1 MELVNLM
8 YRYVNRF
15 INSNELINE
24 LKKIDISNYSEK
36 DKKVIDKLI
45 KDIEEVRDKTPNE
58 IDEVEKKRLEQ
69 IDYLL
74 DKFKEVNTS
83 DEQAKEFIEKQY
95 NNLLEDKEKIKDGG
109 KLYTKITD
117 LLTNNSVI
125 NKSASKM
132 NDKELLTFIT
142 RYISVPLPPPIKQED
157 FNDLVKVGI
166 KEDNREALWRLAVN
180 YDKKMDFTLIEDYF
194 IDKRDSYYLIELVSA
209 TDSVNLD
216 NIVSKV
222 VATNDRK
229 FMIDLANRSLELS
242 IFTEEEKEELKETK
256 KIIYSTSLVNPTKAK
271 IIGDMDNVP
280 YEYYNT
286 ALELINNFINGQSAN
301 GEVKHLKKDGNSVGF
316 MELRSDQ
323 VRIVFKHIKDNI
335 YNIIGAFAKKTNN
348 DTTMYQTMFS
358 RMLPDISTEEK
369 LSKQLEIGELTN
381 KQLNELLL
389 TKGRKGT
396 R

>member
-1 MELVNLM
+1 MKLVNLM

-58 IDEVEKKRLEQ
+58 IDEVEKKRLEE
-69 IDYLL
+69 IDNLL

-95 NNLLEDKEKIKDGG
+95 NNLLEDKEKVRDGG
-109 KLYTKITD
+109 KLYTKIVN

-125 NKSASKM
+125 NKSASEM

-142 RYISVPLPPPIKQED
+142 RYISVPLPPPIGQEG
-157 FNDLVKVGI
+157 FNDLVKAGI
-166 KEDNREALWRLAVN
+166 EEDDREALWRLAVN

-194 IDKRDSYYLIELVSA
+194 IDKRDSYYLIELISA

-222 VATNDRK
+222 VATNDRE
-229 FMIDLANRSLELS
+229 FMIDLENRSLELS
-242 IFTEEEKEELKETK
+242 IFTKDDIDKIKEK
-256 KIIYSTSLVNPTKAK
+256 
-271 IIGDMDNVP
+271 
-280 YEYYNT
+280 YN
-286 ALELINNFINGQSAN
+286 L
-301 GEVKHLKKDGNSVGF
+301 
-316 MELRSDQ
+316 
-323 VRIVFKHIKDNI
+323 
-335 YNIIGAFAKKTNN
+335 
-348 DTTMYQTMFS
+348 
-358 RMLPDISTEEK
+358 
-369 LSKQLEIGELTN
+369 
-381 KQLNELLL
+381 
-389 TKGRKGT
+389 
-396 R
+396 

>member
-15 INSNELINE
+15 INNNELIKE
-24 LKKIDISNYSEK
+24 LKKIDICNYQ
-36 DKKVIDKLI
+36 DKEVINKLI
-45 KDIEEVRDKTPNE
+45 KDIEEVREKTPNE
-58 IDEVEKKRLEQ
+58 IDKVEKKRLEE
-69 IDYLL
+69 IDNLL

-83 DEQAKEFIEKQY
+83 DNELKEFIEKQY
-95 NNLLEDKEKIKDGG
+95 NNLLKEKEKIKDGS

-194 IDKRDSYYLIELVSA
+194 IDKRDSYYLIELISA

-222 VATNDRK
+222 VATNDRE
-229 FMIDLANRSLELS
+229 FMIDLENRSLELS
-242 IFTEEEKEELKETK
+242 IFTKD
-256 KIIYSTSLVNPTKAK
+256 
-271 IIGDMDNVP
+271 DMDKIK
-280 YEYYNT
+280 EKYN
-286 ALELINNFINGQSAN
+286 L
-301 GEVKHLKKDGNSVGF
+301 
-316 MELRSDQ
+316 
-323 VRIVFKHIKDNI
+323 
-335 YNIIGAFAKKTNN
+335 
-348 DTTMYQTMFS
+348 
-358 RMLPDISTEEK
+358 
-369 LSKQLEIGELTN
+369 
-381 KQLNELLL
+381 
-389 TKGRKGT
+389 
-396 R
+396 

>member
-95 NNLLEDKEKIKDGG
+95 NNLLEDKEKVRDGG
-109 KLYTKITD
+109 KLYTKIVN

-157 FNDLVKVGI
+157 FNSLVRIGI

-194 IDKRDSYYLIELVSA
+194 IDKRDSYYLIELISA

-222 VATNDRK
+222 VATNDRE

-242 IFTEEEKEELKETK
+242 IFTKEDIDKIKEK
-256 KIIYSTSLVNPTKAK
+256 
-271 IIGDMDNVP
+271 
-280 YEYYNT
+280 YN
-286 ALELINNFINGQSAN
+286 L
-301 GEVKHLKKDGNSVGF
+301 
-316 MELRSDQ
+316 
-323 VRIVFKHIKDNI
+323 
-335 YNIIGAFAKKTNN
+335 
-348 DTTMYQTMFS
+348 
-358 RMLPDISTEEK
+358 
-369 LSKQLEIGELTN
+369 
-381 KQLNELLL
+381 
-389 TKGRKGT
+389 
-396 R
+396 

>member
-15 INSNELINE
+15 INSNELIKE
-24 LKKIDISNYSEK
+24 LKKIDICNYQ
-36 DKKVIDKLI
+36 DKEVINKLI
-45 KDIEEVRDKTPNE
+45 KDIEEVREKTPNE
-58 IDEVEKKRLEQ
+58 IDKVEKKRLEQ
-69 IDYLL
+69 IDNLL

-83 DEQAKEFIEKQY
+83 DNELKEFIEKQY
-95 NNLLEDKEKIKDGG
+95 NNLLKEKEKIKDGG
-109 KLYTKITD
+109 KLYNKITD

-194 IDKRDSYYLIELVSA
+194 IDKRDSYYLIELISA

-222 VATNDRK
+222 VATNDRE

-242 IFTEEEKEELKETK
+242 IFTKEDIDKIKEK
-256 KIIYSTSLVNPTKAK
+256 
-271 IIGDMDNVP
+271 
-280 YEYYNT
+280 YN
-286 ALELINNFINGQSAN
+286 L
-301 GEVKHLKKDGNSVGF
+301 
-316 MELRSDQ
+316 
-323 VRIVFKHIKDNI
+323 
-335 YNIIGAFAKKTNN
+335 
-348 DTTMYQTMFS
+348 
-358 RMLPDISTEEK
+358 
-369 LSKQLEIGELTN
+369 
-381 KQLNELLL
+381 
-389 TKGRKGT
+389 
-396 R
+396 

>member
-95 NNLLEDKEKIKDGG
+95 NNLLEDKEKVRDGG
-109 KLYTKITD
+109 KLYTKIVN

-157 FNDLVKVGI
+157 FNSLVRIGI
-166 KEDNREALWRLAVN
+166 KEDNREALSRLAVN

-194 IDKRDSYYLIELVSA
+194 IDKRDSYYLIELISA
-209 TDSVNLD
+209 TDSINLD
-216 NIVSKV
+216 NIASKV
-222 VATNDRK
+222 VATNDRE

-242 IFTEEEKEELKETK
+242 IFTKEDIDKIKEK
-256 KIIYSTSLVNPTKAK
+256 
-271 IIGDMDNVP
+271 
-280 YEYYNT
+280 YN
-286 ALELINNFINGQSAN
+286 L
-301 GEVKHLKKDGNSVGF
+301 
-316 MELRSDQ
+316 
-323 VRIVFKHIKDNI
+323 
-335 YNIIGAFAKKTNN
+335 
-348 DTTMYQTMFS
+348 
-358 RMLPDISTEEK
+358 
-369 LSKQLEIGELTN
+369 
-381 KQLNELLL
+381 
-389 TKGRKGT
+389 
-396 R
+396 

>member
-95 NNLLEDKEKIKDGG
+95 NNLLEDKEKVRDGG
-109 KLYTKITD
+109 KLYTKIVN

-132 NDKELLTFIT
+132 NDKDLLTFIT

-157 FNDLVKVGI
+157 FNSLVRIGI

-194 IDKRDSYYLIELVSA
+194 IDKRDSYYLIELISA
-209 TDSVNLD
+209 TDSINLD
-216 NIVSKV
+216 NIASKV
-222 VATNDRK
+222 VATNDRE

-242 IFTEEEKEELKETK
+242 IFTKEDIDKIKEK
-256 KIIYSTSLVNPTKAK
+256 
-271 IIGDMDNVP
+271 
-280 YEYYNT
+280 YN
-286 ALELINNFINGQSAN
+286 L
-301 GEVKHLKKDGNSVGF
+301 
-316 MELRSDQ
+316 
-323 VRIVFKHIKDNI
+323 
-335 YNIIGAFAKKTNN
+335 
-348 DTTMYQTMFS
+348 
-358 RMLPDISTEEK
+358 
-369 LSKQLEIGELTN
+369 
-381 KQLNELLL
+381 
-389 TKGRKGT
+389 
-396 R
+396 

>member
-15 INSNELINE
+15 INNNELIKE
-24 LKKIDISNYSEK
+24 LKKIDICNYQ
-36 DKKVIDKLI
+36 DKEVINKLI
-45 KDIEEVRDKTPNE
+45 KDIEEVREKTPNE

-194 IDKRDSYYLIELVSA
+194 IDKRDSYYLIELISA

-222 VATNDRK
+222 VATNDRE

-242 IFTEEEKEELKETK
+242 IFTKEDIDKIKEK
-256 KIIYSTSLVNPTKAK
+256 
-271 IIGDMDNVP
+271 
-280 YEYYNT
+280 YN
-286 ALELINNFINGQSAN
+286 L
-301 GEVKHLKKDGNSVGF
+301 
-316 MELRSDQ
+316 
-323 VRIVFKHIKDNI
+323 
-335 YNIIGAFAKKTNN
+335 
-348 DTTMYQTMFS
+348 
-358 RMLPDISTEEK
+358 
-369 LSKQLEIGELTN
+369 
-381 KQLNELLL
+381 
-389 TKGRKGT
+389 
-396 R
+396 

>member
-15 INSNELINE
+15 INNNELIKE
-24 LKKIDISNYSEK
+24 LKKIDICNYQ
-36 DKKVIDKLI
+36 DKEVINKLI
-45 KDIEEVRDKTPNE
+45 KDIEEVREKTPNE
-58 IDEVEKKRLEQ
+58 IDKVEKKRLEE
-69 IDYLL
+69 IDNLL

-83 DEQAKEFIEKQY
+83 DNELKEFIEKQY
-95 NNLLEDKEKIKDGG
+95 NNLLKEKEKIKDGS

-194 IDKRDSYYLIELVSA
+194 IDKRDSYYLIELISA

-222 VATNDRK
+222 VATNDRE
-229 FMIDLANRSLELS
+229 FMIDLENRSLELS
-242 IFTEEEKEELKETK
+242 IFTKDDIDKIKEK
-256 KIIYSTSLVNPTKAK
+256 
-271 IIGDMDNVP
+271 
-280 YEYYNT
+280 YN
-286 ALELINNFINGQSAN
+286 L
-301 GEVKHLKKDGNSVGF
+301 
-316 MELRSDQ
+316 
-323 VRIVFKHIKDNI
+323 
-335 YNIIGAFAKKTNN
+335 
-348 DTTMYQTMFS
+348 
-358 RMLPDISTEEK
+358 
-369 LSKQLEIGELTN
+369 
-381 KQLNELLL
+381 
-389 TKGRKGT
+389 
-396 R
+396 

>member
-15 INSNELINE
+15 INSNELIKE
-24 LKKIDISNYSEK
+24 LKKIDICNYQDK
-36 DKKVIDKLI
+36 DKEVINKLI
-45 KDIEEVRDKTPNE
+45 KDIEEVREKTPNE
-58 IDEVEKKRLEQ
+58 IDKVEKKRLEE
-69 IDYLL
+69 IDNLL

-83 DEQAKEFIEKQY
+83 DNELKEFIEKQY
-95 NNLLEDKEKIKDGG
+95 NNLLKEKEKIKDSG

-194 IDKRDSYYLIELVSA
+194 IDKRDSYYLIELISA

-222 VATNDRK
+222 VATNDRE
-229 FMIDLANRSLELS
+229 FMIDLTNRSLELS
-242 IFTEEEKEELKETK
+242 IFTKEDIDKIKEK
-256 KIIYSTSLVNPTKAK
+256 
-271 IIGDMDNVP
+271 
-280 YEYYNT
+280 YN
-286 ALELINNFINGQSAN
+286 L
-301 GEVKHLKKDGNSVGF
+301 
-316 MELRSDQ
+316 
-323 VRIVFKHIKDNI
+323 
-335 YNIIGAFAKKTNN
+335 
-348 DTTMYQTMFS
+348 
-358 RMLPDISTEEK
+358 
-369 LSKQLEIGELTN
+369 
-381 KQLNELLL
+381 
-389 TKGRKGT
+389 
-396 R
+396 

>member
-95 NNLLEDKEKIKDGG
+95 NNLLEDKEKVRDGG
-109 KLYTKITD
+109 KLYTKIVN

-157 FNDLVKVGI
+157 FNSLVIIGI

-194 IDKRDSYYLIELVSA
+194 IDKRDSYYLIELISA
-209 TDSVNLD
+209 TDSINLD
-216 NIVSKV
+216 NIASKV
-222 VATNDRK
+222 VATNDRE

-242 IFTEEEKEELKETK
+242 IFTKEDIDKIKEK
-256 KIIYSTSLVNPTKAK
+256 
-271 IIGDMDNVP
+271 
-280 YEYYNT
+280 YN
-286 ALELINNFINGQSAN
+286 L
-301 GEVKHLKKDGNSVGF
+301 
-316 MELRSDQ
+316 
-323 VRIVFKHIKDNI
+323 
-335 YNIIGAFAKKTNN
+335 
-348 DTTMYQTMFS
+348 
-358 RMLPDISTEEK
+358 
-369 LSKQLEIGELTN
+369 
-381 KQLNELLL
+381 
-389 TKGRKGT
+389 
-396 R
+396 